1 LPTELLTDA
10 RLRAAAPPPAGI
22 LELWDTKTS
31 GLCFRVMPS
40 GVRSWS
46 FRYIPATGAK
56 LRRATLGRY
65 PQIGLADAREA
76 AEALRARVR
85 GGADPQAEWRAAR
98 DATRQSGVTL
108 AFDALADLYL
118 ERYAKRR
125 KASWKNDE
133 LYLRAHVRPAW
144 GPRDAALI
152 TRQDATR
159 LLFAIAEKAPVSANR
174 VRSILMQ
181 VFAWAVDTGLLSET
195 PMLGVKKP
203 HKEGRG
209 KTRTLR
215 DDELRVLW
223 QALDNAG
230 LAAGTIA
237 ALRVLILLGQRPG
250 EVAGMA
256 RDELV
261 RLGDAREAA
270 WEIPPERMKA
280 RRPHVV
286 PLPPFARGL
295 VEAAM
300 ASRNGTAGEGGFIF
314 ASRFADRQRLA
325 RHSLS
330 QALRRVIDGLEAVGE
345 DAEAVARLK
354 ADPPTPHDLR
364 RTLASGLSR
373 LGIPREDRQAVLA
386 HVHDDVH
393 AVYDR
398 YERTREK
405 RIALEAWERHVSAV
419 LANAPGYNVLQLRR
433 R

>member
-65 PQIGLADAREA
+65 PQIGLADA
-76 AEALRARVR
+76 
-85 GGADPQAEWRAAR
+85 
-98 DATRQSGVTL
+98 
-108 AFDALADLYL
+108 
-118 ERYAKRR
+118 
-125 KASWKNDE
+125 
-133 LYLRAHVRPAW
+133 
-144 GPRDAALI
+144 
-152 TRQDATR
+152 
-159 LLFAIAEKAPVSANR
+159 
-174 VRSILMQ
+174 
-181 VFAWAVDTGLLSET
+181 
-195 PMLGVKKP
+195 
-203 HKEGRG
+203 
-209 KTRTLR
+209 
-215 DDELRVLW
+215 
-223 QALDNAG
+223 
-230 LAAGTIA
+230 
-237 ALRVLILLGQRPG
+237 RPG